1 VPARLHAVGESTAE
15 TVPAAVFSHPRSFPR
30 KLPTPTRR
38 QLAARTWQ
46 ISRVVARYFGIAAL
60 RGADEMR
67 RSRRVDVGLAIAKPL
82 RRTFEELGATF
93 MKFGQ
98 LIASAPGV
106 FGEEVASEF
115 RSCLDTGPVVSPDEV
130 RDIVEA
136 DLGMALDDA
145 FSHFELYP
153 IGRASIAV
161 VHRAVTSD
169 GREVAVKILRP
180 GIEGRVAVD
189 LDLMQP
195 LLEVVARYTGED
207 IAGGMLQ
214 LLEGFREQMAEEL
227 DLRNELRAMLNYRSL
242 LGQVDLPLI
251 VVPEPL
257 QDLSGPRVLT
267 MEYLKGRPIDDLSAI
282 QEMGLDP
289 TPIIDQMVKAF
300 FMTAL
305 RWGFFHGD
313 VHAGNLLVLPDGRVG
328 VLDWGIVGRL
338 DADTHLFFRK
348 IIEASL
354 GEESAW
360 AEVTDFFVRI
370 YGSAVSDALG
380 VEGDELVAMVRTLME
395 PILTKPFGEISLA
408 ELIQGPR
415 RQAEKARG
423 IEARKMTVRGI
434 WRRFA
439 EQRRIRAKALEHGG
453 LNSDFDRQAFLLS
466 KQLMY
471 FERYGKMFLSDTS
484 ILSDVDFF
492 RAVLAAS

>member
-1 VPARLHAVGESTAE
+1 MGENR
-15 TVPAAVFSHPRSFPR
+15 FDHPRSFPR
-30 KLPTPTRR
+30 KLPQPTRT
-38 QLAARTWQ
+38 QLIARTAR
-46 ISRVVARYFGIAAL
+46 IARVIAHYFGIAAL
-60 RGADEMR
+60 RGAGEVR
-67 RSRRVDVGLAIAKPL
+67 QTRSLDVRLAIAKPL

-106 FGEEVASEF
+106 FGDEISAEF
-115 RSCLDTGPVVSPDEV
+115 RTCLDTGPIVPPEEV

-136 DLGMALDDA
+136 DLGMAIEDA
-145 FSHFELYP
+145 FSSFDMYP

-161 VHRAVTSD
+161 VHRAVTAG

-180 GIEGRVAVD
+180 GIETRVAID

-195 LLEVVARYTGED
+195 LIEVVARYTGEEV
-207 IAGGMLQ
+207 AGAMLQ

-227 DLRNELRAMLNYRSL
+227 DLRNEERAMINYRSL
-242 LGQVDLPLI
+242 LTQVDLPLI
-251 VVPEPL
+251 VVPEPITE
-257 QDLSGPRVLT
+257 LSGPRVLT
-267 MEYLKGRPIDDLSAI
+267 MEYLTGHPIDDLGAI
-282 QEMGLDP
+282 EEMGLDP
-289 TPIIDQMVKAF
+289 KPIIDQMVKAF

-313 VHAGNLLVLPDGRVG
+313 VHAGNLLVLTDGRIG

-338 DADTHLFFRK
+338 DPDTHLFFRK

-354 GEESAW
+354 GDESAW
-360 AEVTDFFVRI
+360 ADVTDFFVRV
-370 YGSAVSDALG
+370 YGSAVSDVLG
-380 VEGDELVAMVRTLME
+380 VEGEELVLMVKTLMQ
-395 PILTKPFGEISLA
+395 PILTKPFGEISLS

-415 RQAEKARG
+415 RQAERARG
-423 IEARKMTVRGI
+423 LEARQMTFRGV
-434 WRRFA
+434 WKRFA

-453 LNSDFDRQAFLLS
+453 LNSAFDRQAFLLS

-484 ILSDVDFF
+484 ILSDREFF
-492 RAVLAAS
+492 SAVLSSI